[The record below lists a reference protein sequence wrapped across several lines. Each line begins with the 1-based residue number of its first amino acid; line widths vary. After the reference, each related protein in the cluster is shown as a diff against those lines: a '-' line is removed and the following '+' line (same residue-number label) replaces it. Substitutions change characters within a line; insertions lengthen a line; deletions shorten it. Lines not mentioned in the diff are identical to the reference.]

1 MYADEEDA
9 RWVAVELYNKHT
21 PADIIPQPPTSTGQP
36 LVPKKKRRPATHHG
50 VRRYCPRIPG
60 NSMPEFPG
68 LTWGYVQ
75 RSNRPSP
82 YLVSFYHNGKHN
94 TGQCYVTEE
103 AAADE
108 AWPLYRKLYNL
119 PWIKPPPLKLLP
131 QYRKQLQAA
140 LDEPAPAQS
149 AGTQHAAILSD
160 ALPAPE
166 QQQQ

>member
-1 MYADEEDA
+1 MLARQHEEWPA
-9 RWVAVELYNKHT
+9 RGLA
-21 PADIIPQPPTSTGQP
+21 S
-36 LVPKKKRRPATHHG
+36 LV
-50 VRRYCPRIPG
+50 C
-60 NSMPEFPG
+60 
-68 LTWGYVQ
+68 VQ
-75 RSNRPSP
+75 
-82 YLVSFYHNGKHN
+82 GKHN